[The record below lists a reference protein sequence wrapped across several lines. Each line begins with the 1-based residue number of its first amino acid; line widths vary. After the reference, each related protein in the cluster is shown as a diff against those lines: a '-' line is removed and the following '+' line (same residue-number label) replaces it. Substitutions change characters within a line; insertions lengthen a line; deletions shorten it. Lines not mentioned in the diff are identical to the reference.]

1 MDKITLE
8 KATDLI
14 NRLFEPVECIAFSD
28 EIKQSVDVS
37 ELLINNGFGFD
48 EMQAAEL
55 LKGLGFKSEYLGG
68 QMMWLLKR
76 MR

>member
-8 KATDLI
+8 RATDFI
-14 NRLFEPVECIAFSD
+14 NRLFEPVDCIAFSD
-28 EIKQSVDVS
+28 ELKQSIDIS

-55 LKGLGFKSEYLGG
+55 LKGLGFKSEYIGG
-68 QMMWLLKR
+68 HMVWLLKR
-76 MR
+76 MS